1 MQTIAAIDVGSNA
14 MRMMVGRLVFD
25 GKIEVVEN
33 LRLPVRLGQDA
44 FTTGLA
50 SEDTLQ
56 KTVDAFA
63 RFRKIMNDHKVEKLR
78 SVATSAMRELT
89 NGGLMIERIARAT
102 GIEIELIS
110 GEEEARL
117 IHLAVAQSV
126 NLRGKHALLIDI
138 GGGSV
143 EVTLSVNGNIT
154 STESYNM
161 GTVRLLKKLS
171 GDENKGMPFHK
182 LVREYTAA
190 ARHRIDRELG
200 SKKIDICAGTGGN
213 IEEMGNLRGKLFKR
227 DNDRAITLEELD
239 KLVETLSRMKVAERM
254 RKFKLK
260 PDRADV
266 ILPAA
271 IVLQMI
277 AHEAKVK
284 EIVIPHVGLKDGVLW
299 DMACRM
305 QESVHTSPREQVWAS
320 ALRLGEKYQFD
331 TEHAK
336 LVARHAGRLFDQS
349 CALHHLDEENKL
361 LLEIGALLHD
371 IGHFINTV
379 DHHKHGYYI
388 LKASPLIGLSEPQQ
402 NIVANIMLYHRKAN
416 PSMEDACFKA
426 LTPKDRLI
434 VQKLSALLRLADGLD
449 VSHTGRV
456 KDVQLEPHKNTWK
469 IKLIGEGDLMLE
481 RWTLEKRQKL
491 FQDVFGVR
499 LEVLE

>member
-14 MRMMVGRLVFD
+14 MRMMVGRVVYD

-44 FTTGLA
+44 FTTGFV
-50 SEDTLQ
+50 SEETAQ
-56 KTVDAFA
+56 QAVDAFI
-63 RFRKIMNDHKVEKLR
+63 RFRKVVDDYDVEKLR
-78 SVATSAMRELT
+78 SVATSAMREMANSDL
-89 NGGLMIERIARAT
+89 LIDRIARAT
-102 GIEIELIS
+102 GINIEIIS

-126 NLRGKHALLIDI
+126 NLKDKHALLIDI

-143 EVTLSVNGNIT
+143 EVTLSQNGNIL

-171 GDENKGMPFHK
+171 GEKNTAMPFHK
-182 LVREYTAA
+182 LVREYAEA
-190 ARHRIDRELG
+190 ARHRIDREIG
-200 SKKIDICAGTGGN
+200 SQKIDICVGTGGN
-213 IEEMGNLRGKLFKR
+213 IEEMGKLRQKLFKR
-227 DNDRAITLEELD
+227 DSDRAITLEELD
-239 KLVETLSRMKVAERM
+239 KLVETLSRMKVEERM

-266 ILPAA
+266 ILPAS

-277 AHEAKVK
+277 AHEAKIK
-284 EIVIPHVGLKDGVLW
+284 EVTIPNVGLKDGVLW
-299 DMACRM
+299 DMAYSL
-305 QESVHTSPREQVWAS
+305 QESVHVSPREQVWTS

-331 TEHAK
+331 AEHAK
-336 LVARHAGRLFDQS
+336 LVAHHAGRLFDQS
-349 CALHHLDEENKL
+349 CVLHNLDKENKL

-379 DHHKHGYYI
+379 DHNKHGYYI
-388 LKASPLIGLSEPQQ
+388 LKASPLIGLSEDQQ
-402 NIVANIMLYHRKAN
+402 NIVANIMLYHRKST
-416 PSMEDACFKA
+416 PSMEDGGFRA
-426 LTPKDRLI
+426 LTPKDRLVVI
-434 VQKLSALLRLADGLD
+434 KLSALMRLADGLD

-456 KDVQLEPHKNTWK
+456 NDIQLEQQKNTWK
-469 IKLIGEGDLMLE
+469 LKLQGKGDLMLE

-491 FQDVFGVR
+491 FQDVFGVK
-499 LEVLE
+499 LIIME